1 MATAAMSRLPTI
13 AITISGIVATTG
25 ITVTIAMS
33 VAMTGM
39 TGHVTNV
46 AAIINGAGTIDE
58 GGS

>member
-1 MATAAMSRLPTI
+1 MSRPPTI

>member
-1 MATAAMSRLPTI
+1 MSRLPTI

-39 TGHVTNV
+39 TGHGTNV
-46 AAIINGAGTIDE
+46 AAITNGAGTIDE
-58 GGS
+58 DGS